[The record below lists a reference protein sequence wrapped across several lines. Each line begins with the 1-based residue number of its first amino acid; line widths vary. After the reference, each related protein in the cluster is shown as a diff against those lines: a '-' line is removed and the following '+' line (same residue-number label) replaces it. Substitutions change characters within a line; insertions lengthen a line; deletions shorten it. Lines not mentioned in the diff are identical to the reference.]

1 MTENIR
7 TFIYIVIGI
16 IALGVAW
23 IARPAGIKYETL
35 DDSGQRFFT
44 DFDPLEAKSMEI
56 VAVNQDSM
64 EHRAFKVA
72 QKDGRWVI
80 PSKQNYPA
88 DAQDH
93 LARAA
98 ASVMDVSKGTVV
110 SDSPADHDLYGVADP
125 TATGDASLGA
135 GTRVVLKDAADKSL
149 VDLILG
155 KAVKDKPELRY
166 VRLPGRDRVYTAKV
180 NMDALSTKFEDWI
193 ERDLLQLDAMM
204 IDQIVIDDYSID
216 VMNQRVN
223 RGERMTL
230 AYDQTA
236 HTWNLKEPALKEDE
250 SLQTAKLDAMRNA
263 LDNLQ
268 IVDVHRKPAGLSAQL
283 QTIESMQIDEE
294 AVNSLL
300 GRGYYIVNGQLLS
313 NQGETILRL
322 RNGVEY
328 ALRFGEIINYESGNI
343 GEENSA
349 NPPTE
354 PGRYLFVTAHFNPA
368 LIEAPQYDPLPEL
381 PEGAEA
387 TEAHTQ
393 VCEVVN
399 AANEDKRKQYEK
411 KIAEGK
417 EKVADL
423 NVRFANWYYV
433 VSDTV
438 YQQIRLKRS
447 DLVGPS
453 AAANPAPSPDNTV
466 PQ

>member
-1 MTENIR
+1 MTETLR
-7 TFIYIVIGI
+7 TFIYIIIGVV
-16 IALGVAW
+16 ALGVAW
-23 IARPAGIKYETL
+23 VARPAGIKYETL
-35 DDSGQRFFT
+35 DDSGQRFFSE
-44 DFDPLEAKSMEI
+44 FDPLEAKSLEI
-56 VAVNQDSM
+56 VAVNQETM
-64 EHRAFKVA
+64 ERRAFKVA
-72 QKDGRWVI
+72 QQGGRWVI

-98 ASVMDVSKGTVV
+98 ASVMDVTKGTVV
-110 SDSPADHDLYGVADP
+110 SDRALDHDLYGVADP
-125 TATGDASLGA
+125 TASGDASLGA
-135 GTRVVLKDAADKSL
+135 GTRVTLKDAADKTL

-155 KAVKDKPELRY
+155 KTVKDKAELRY
-166 VRLPGRDRVYTAKV
+166 VRLPGRERVYTARV
-180 NMDALSTKFEDWI
+180 STDSLSTKFEDWI
-193 ERDLLQLDAMM
+193 DRDLLQLDAMM
-204 IDQIVIDDYSID
+204 IEQLIIDDYAID

-230 AYDQTA
+230 TYDQTA
-236 HTWNLKEPALKEDE
+236 HAWTLKDPALNEGE
-250 SLQTAKLDAMRNA
+250 ALQSTKLDEMRNA

-268 IVDVHRKPAGLSAQL
+268 IVDVYRKPAGLSAQL
-283 QTIESMQIDEE
+283 QTIESMQIDQE

-313 NQGETILRL
+313 NQGETVIRL

-349 NPPTE
+349 NPTTE

-387 TEAHTQ
+387 SEAHDQ
-393 VCEVVN
+393 VCEAVN
-399 AANEDKRKQYEK
+399 TSNEQKRKDYEQ
-411 KIAEGK
+411 KIAGGK
-417 EKVADL
+417 QKVAEL
-423 NVRFANWYYV
+423 NARFADWYYV

-438 YQQIRLKRS
+438 YQQIRLKRG
-447 DLVGPS
+447 DIVGP
-453 AAANPAPSPDNTV
+453 AASNPVTESVNPV
-466 PQ
+466 QQ